1 MTVDLEEII
10 EQVRVRNE
18 AMKRA
23 LGPND
28 EGRLVAGRPD
38 TPRGFTA
45 ALSSSTGTTQ
55 LLGEIKRATPA
66 SGVFAEDLDPAWLAR
81 EIETGGA
88 AAVSVST
95 ERPHF
100 GGSVED
106 LQAAR
111 EETRLPVLRRD
122 FIIDPYQ
129 VPRSYGA
136 GVDAIDVLVKAVPDD
151 ATLHRIFD
159 SAERLRLDV
168 LTEVFDE
175 ADALRA
181 LEIGKDSPSALRLVG
196 LCDGDLCA
204 PGGASPETAA
214 RLAELFPETTALVYL
229 GGVSTREEV
238 DALRAASPRI
248 SRFAVSGMA
257 LATSEDPAAI
267 LRAILRDNP
276 A

>member
-1 MTVDLEEII
+1 MTVHLEEII
-10 EQVRVRNE
+10 EQVRARNE
-18 AMKRA
+18 AMKRT

-45 ALSSSTGTTQ
+45 ALSSSTGSTQ
-55 LLGEIKRATPA
+55 LL
-66 SGVFAEDLDPAWLAR
+66 GVFAEDLDPAWLAR
-81 EIETGGA
+81 EIEAGGA

>member
-1 MTVDLEEII
+1 MPISLEQMVAE
-10 EQVRVRNE
+10 VRARNE

-45 ALSSSTGTTQ
+45 ALSSSSGSTMLVG
-55 LLGEIKRATPA
+55 GIMRATPSA
-66 SGVFAEDLDPAWLAR
+66 GEVAPGLDAAETAR
-81 EIETGGA
+81 AIEAGGA
-88 AAVSVST
+88 SAVSVST
-95 ERPHF
+95 ERRHF

-106 LQAAR
+106 LQTARAA
-111 EETRLPVLRRD
+111 TRLPVLRRD
-122 FIIDPYQ
+122 FIVDPYQ

-136 GVDAIDVLVKAVPDD
+136 GADAILVVVRAVPDD

-168 LTEVFDE
+168 LTEVCDE

-196 LCDGDLCA
+196 VGDSDFA
-204 PGGASPETAA
+204 PGAADAAGVA
-214 RLAELFPETTALVYL
+214 RLAGMFPESTAVVCLS
-229 GGVSTREEV
+229 GVGTRREIDEI
-238 DALRAASPRI
+238 REASPRV
-248 SRFAVSGMA
+248 SRFLVAGA
-257 LATSEDPAAI
+257 LSRSDDPAAL
-267 LRAILRDNP
+267 LRSLLDEKR
-276 A
+276 